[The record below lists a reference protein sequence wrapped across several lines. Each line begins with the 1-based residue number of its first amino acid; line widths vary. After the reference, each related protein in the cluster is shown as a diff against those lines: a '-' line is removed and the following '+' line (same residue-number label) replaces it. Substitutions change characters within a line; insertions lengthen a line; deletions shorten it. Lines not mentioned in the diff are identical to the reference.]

1 MNKLGFHIAYCH
13 FTKISNENVRISN
26 KNSHFWRKIVKW
38 HPFLLQQRLRYHL
51 SKIWYSPGHQDYHLS
66 FLHFQ
71 FCLVHFDWVLINVPR
86 KEKCILRPILVK
98 ERNSVIWPILAVHG
112 VILSSDLGL
121 SLEMSSPAASSM
133 PCRTNST
140 SLLIFAVIIVH
151 INFNATP
158 TNAHKNKIYG
168 YWLKCFRLDEAYLG
182 SKTTSGPDFR
192 SRLNSRLWNPRI
204 GDWAYLWAK
213 S

>member
-1 MNKLGFHIAYCH
+1 MINSSFTCFLGH
-13 FTKISNENVRISN
+13 FMLPLSPRIYWN
-26 KNSHFWRKIVKW
+26 
-38 HPFLLQQRLRYHL
+38 
-51 SKIWYSPGHQDYHLS
+51 
-66 FLHFQ
+66 
-71 FCLVHFDWVLINVPR
+71 VHFRLEFSNGILSYFNNDCDIIRWKSGIVRVIETITSLSCIFNFVLLTLIEFWLTSR
-86 KEKCILRPILVK
+86 AKKT
-98 ERNSVIWPILAVHG
+98 VIWPILAVHG

-121 SLEMSSPAASSM
+121 SREISSPAASSM